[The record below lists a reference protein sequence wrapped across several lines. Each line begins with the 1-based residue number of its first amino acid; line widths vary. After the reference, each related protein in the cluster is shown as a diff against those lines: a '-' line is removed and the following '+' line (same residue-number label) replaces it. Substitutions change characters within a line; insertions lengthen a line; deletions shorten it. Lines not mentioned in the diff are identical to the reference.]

1 MNLNSF
7 QKNFQVRDFNIKP
20 YLMVVSIFIVLILI
34 IMIFNNSLDN
44 YYICEGKIIDNKY
57 KVIVDYQN
65 LAKITNN
72 KEFKI
77 ERNIFTYK
85 VSEIKEIYNDSYY
98 FELTLEVNK
107 IKDDIFINNNI
118 IKLKIITNK
127 STLFDYFIKA
137 LKGE

>member
-44 YYICEGKIIDNKY
+44 YYICEGKIIDNKI